1 MIKKSVVGI
10 NAVVIICFTIILVY
24 QKNGILLFLLA
35 LLLVG
40 LYLLWADQ
48 QKEYQS
54 ELGEISIWLDDLL
67 QKKDISYYSVQK
79 DTLAAKILS
88 QLQRVQKMY
97 GGIATLVENERDGI
111 KKLLAEIAHQLR
123 TPLSNME
130 TYLAL
135 LEDNS
140 IGDAEKETY
149 IKAVEKSENKLHFL
163 IEKFIVAA
171 RLDNQIIQI
180 HKCDSNLKETVAQ
193 AVFQV
198 RKKAEEK
205 NINIVIQGEDAD
217 KKVLHDRNW
226 LCEAIYNLLD
236 NSIKYSPMSMDIIVK
251 LTSNEMFSEIC
262 VEDNG
267 IGIKK
272 GEENKIFQLYYRGTN
287 ISNQEGY
294 GMGLFIAR
302 EIVQKHDGFIKVKRK
317 NSGLTMSIVLPKA
330 GT

>member
-171 RLDNQIIQI
+171 RLENKIIQI